1 MGAGGGGCLSF
12 GILVIICINLRCQ
25 LRMINS
31 KRAHQAERSGCRSE
45 SEMLSFGASL
55 RLVYITRQIRIC
67 NSIFSEHRS
76 FSIHYIPF
84 CTTLKPFFILV
95 LSGTHCFCSFIPEIT
110 RASFI
115 SRHRLLAILYTL
127 ADIFFINLINI
138 QIFFKILES

>member
-1 MGAGGGGCLSF
+1 
-12 GILVIICINLRCQ
+12 
-25 LRMINS
+25 
-31 KRAHQAERSGCRSE
+31 
-45 SEMLSFGASL
+45 MLSFGASL
-55 RLVYITRQIRIC
+55 RLDYITRQIRIC
-67 NSIFSEHRS
+67 NSISTKSSRQNDGRVAYINIFTYSSSSEHRS

-127 ADIFFINLINI
+127 AGIFFIDLINT